1 MSDSTNT
8 LGTAVITGASAGIGR
23 VFADRLAKRGYDL
36 LLIARRGDLLDEVAK
51 KLSNSYGVTVK
62 TLAVDLSKPSELQA
76 TADKLSADSS
86 ITMLVNNA
94 GVSTLAPIGG
104 TKAADAASMI
114 SVNIS
119 ALTALT
125 IAVLPGFKA
134 RDKGTIVN
142 IGSVLGFA
150 SLPISSIYS
159 GTKGYVFLF
168 TRGLQE
174 EVAGTQVRVQLVA
187 PAATATDIWELSGLP
202 LSNLDAA
209 TVMTAENCVDAALR
223 GMDLGEAVTMPSSNE
238 PELLPRFDELRV
250 KLLIAAQHGKPAD
263 RYAVA

>member
-1 MSDSTNT
+1 MPDSKN
-8 LGTAVITGASAGIGR
+8 LGTAVVTGASAGIGR
-23 VFADRLAKRGYDL
+23 VYADRLAKRGHDL
-36 LLIARRGDLLDEVAK
+36 LLIARRGDLLDEVAR
-51 KLSNSYGVTVK
+51 KLVDKYGVNVR
-62 TLAVDLSKPSELQA
+62 TLAVDLSNPAELQA
-76 TADKLSADSS
+76 TADKLAADSS

-94 GVSTLAPIGG
+94 GVSTVAQIGG
-104 TKAADAASMI
+104 TKPADAANMI
-114 SVNIS
+114 AVNIS

-150 SLPISSIYS
+150 GLPVTSIYS

-187 PAATATDIWELSGLP
+187 PAATATDLWELSGLP

-223 GMDLGEAVTMPSSNE
+223 GLDLGEAVTMPSSNE
-238 PELLPRFDELRV
+238 AGLLPLFDELRV
-250 KLLIAAQHGKPAD
+250 KLLVAAQHGKPAD
-263 RYAVA
+263 RYAAA

>member
-1 MSDSTNT
+1 MSDSKN
-8 LGTAVITGASAGIGR
+8 LGTAVITGASAGLGR
-23 VFADRLAKRGYDL
+23 VFADRLAKRGYNL

-51 KLSNSYGVTVK
+51 RLSNSYGVIVE
-62 TLAVDLSKPSELQA
+62 TLAADLSKPSELQA
-76 TADKLSADSS
+76 AADKLSADSS

-150 SLPISSIYS
+150 GLPISSIYS

-174 EVAGTQVRVQLVA
+174 EVSGTKVRVQLVA
-187 PAATATDIWELSGLP
+187 PAATATDIWELSGVP

-223 GMDLGEAVTMPSSNE
+223 GMDIGETVTMPSSNE
-238 PELLPRFDELRV
+238 VELLSQFDELRI
-250 KLLIAAQHGKPAD
+250 KLLVTAQHGKPAD
-263 RYAVA
+263 RYAAV

>member
-1 MSDSTNT
+1 MSDSKN

-23 VFADRLAKRGYDL
+23 VYADRLAKRGYDL
-36 LLIARRGDLLDEVAK
+36 LLVARRGDLLDEVAK
-51 KLSNSYGVTVK
+51 RLAKAYGVTVK
-62 TLAVDLSKPSELQA
+62 TLVADLSAPSELQA
-76 TADKLSADSS
+76 TADKLAADPT

-94 GVSTLAPIGG
+94 GVSTVALVGG
-104 TKAADAASMI
+104 TKAAAAANMI
-114 SVNIS
+114 SVNIG

-159 GTKGYVFLF
+159 GTKAYVHLF

-174 EVAGTQVRVQLVA
+174 EVAGTKVRVQLVA
-187 PAATATDIWELSGLP
+187 PAATATDLWELSGLP

-209 TVMTAENCVDAALR
+209 TVMTAEDCVDAALR

-238 PELLPRFDELRV
+238 PELLPQFDALRV
-250 KLLIAAQHGKPAD
+250 KLLVAAQHGKPAD
-263 RYAVA
+263 RYLAA

>member
-1 MSDSTNT
+1 MSDRKNN
-8 LGTAVITGASAGIGR
+8 LGTAVVTGASAGIGR

-51 KLSNSYGVTVK
+51 KLSSSYGVTVK
-62 TLAVDLSKPSELQA
+62 TLAADLSKPSELQA
-76 TADKLSADSS
+76 AADKLSADAS

-94 GVSTLAPIGG
+94 GVSTLAPVGG
-104 TKAADAASMI
+104 TKAAEAANMI

-159 GTKGYVFLF
+159 GTKGYVYLF

-174 EVAGTQVRVQLVA
+174 EVAGTKVRVQLVA
-187 PAATATDIWELSGLP
+187 PAATATDIWGLSGLP

-238 PELLPRFDELRV
+238 LELLPKFDELRV
-250 KLLIAAQHGKPAD
+250 KLLVAAQNGKPAD